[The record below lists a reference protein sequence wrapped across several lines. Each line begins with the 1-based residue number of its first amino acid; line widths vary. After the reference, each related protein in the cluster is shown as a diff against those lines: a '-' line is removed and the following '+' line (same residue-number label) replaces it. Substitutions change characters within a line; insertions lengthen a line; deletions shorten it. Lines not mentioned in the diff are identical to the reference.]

1 LPAIK
6 SVRLSCGGAFTIF
19 ATASQPIASKLRSHD
34 GEVGEVGEACPAL
47 HIWNQSAMMRGLSR
61 YETAMRRLLCLLLLI
76 LALPAA
82 GAGLLDSRPNATL
95 GGAPLD
101 NRKDFLPVRQAFQL
115 SLIETTPESIKL
127 RFVATEGYYLYRHRF
142 QFRTE
147 PVDIGL
153 GAAQLPAGEAK
164 HDEYFGDVEVYHGII
179 DVDLPR
185 TPGDNRPF
193 TLLVG
198 YQGCAD
204 KGLCYPPETERL
216 SIGEPTPVDAGSA
229 PATASAWSWKAL
241 ALFFL
246 AGIGLTFTP
255 CVLPMLPILSGVV
268 LRGQVGGLRGL
279 SLSLA
284 YVLPM
289 AICFAVLGALMGVF
303 GAGLNLQAR
312 LQSAWVLVPFSLFFV
327 LFAVAMF
334 GVFELRLPQSI
345 STRLDRIAGKTEGGS
360 LWGAAVLGVVSSLL
374 VSPCVS
380 APLAGALLYIS
391 ASGDALGG
399 GLKLFALGLGM
410 GAPLLLVATGGAT
423 WLPKSGPWLVTVKNA
438 IGVLLLALAIGLL
451 SRVLPGPITLL
462 LTGLLCAGVAL
473 FLGTLEFTEKTARQR
488 LAQLLGLF
496 LLAYALAC
504 WFGAWSGQSD
514 PTRPLG
520 RGQATL
526 ISSNGNAINPSDWQT
541 ISTGAELDRALGE
554 AKAAGQPLLL
564 DWYADWCISCKVIE
578 HEVLPDPGV
587 IAQLKGYRLV
597 RFDMTDS
604 NAEQRALL
612 DRYKLF
618 GPPALLIFGKNG
630 LERGDVRVV
639 GEIDANGLV
648 ERLIRAND
656 QI

>member
-1 LPAIK
+1 
-6 SVRLSCGGAFTIF
+6 
-19 ATASQPIASKLRSHD
+19 
-34 GEVGEVGEACPAL
+34 
-47 HIWNQSAMMRGLSR
+47 
-61 YETAMRRLLCLLLLI
+61 MRRLLCLMLLV
-76 LALPAA
+76 LALPVSA
-82 GAGLLDSRPNATL
+82 AGLLDNRPASTL
-95 GGAPLD
+95 GGTSLD
-101 NRKDFLPVRQAFQL
+101 NSKDFLPVRQAFQL
-115 SLIETTPESIKL
+115 SLIDTTPESIKL
-127 RFVATEGYYLYRHRF
+127 RLVATEGYYLYRHRF

-147 PVDIGL
+147 PADIGL
-153 GAAQLPAGEAK
+153 GEAQLPKGEQK
-164 HDEYFGDVEVYHGII
+164 HDEYFGDVEVYHGILDI
-179 DVDLPR
+179 DLPR
-185 TPGDNRPF
+185 KPGEQRPF
-193 TLLVG
+193 TLVVT

-216 SIGEPTPVDAGSA
+216 TIGDVAASALAEASA
-229 PATASAWSWKAL
+229 PVPAATWSWKEL

-246 AGIGLTFTP
+246 AGVGLTFTP

-289 AICFAVLGALMGVF
+289 AACFALLGALMGMF

-312 LQSAWVLVPFSLFFV
+312 LQSAWVLVPFSAFFV
-327 LFAVAMF
+327 IFAIAMF
-334 GVFELRLPQSI
+334 GAFELRLPQAI
-345 STRLDRIAGKTEGGS
+345 SSRLDRVAGKTEGGS

-410 GAPLLLVATGGAT
+410 GAPLLLIATGGAT

-451 SRVLPGPITLL
+451 SRVLPGQITLL
-462 LTGLLCAGVAL
+462 LVGLLSAGVAL
-473 FLGTLEFTEKTARQR
+473 FLGALEFTEKTTRQK
-488 LAQLLGLF
+488 LAQLLGLA
-496 LLAYALAC
+496 LLVYALAN
-504 WFGAWSGQSD
+504 WYGVLSGQTD
-514 PTRPLG
+514 PMRPLG
-520 RGQATL
+520 REYTAANNGAAASA
-526 ISSNGNAINPSDWQT
+526 SSQWQT
-541 ISTGAELDRALGE
+541 ITTSAELDRVLQE
-554 AKAAGQPLLL
+554 ASNAGKPLLL

-587 IAQLKGYRLV
+587 VAGLSGYSLI
-597 RFDMTDS
+597 RFDMTAS

-618 GPPALLIFGKNG
+618 GPPAMLFFGKNG
-630 LERGDVRVV
+630 EELQNARVV
-639 GEIDANGLV
+639 GEIDVTGMI
-648 ERLIRAND
+648 ERLNRAND
-656 QI
+656 QN

>member
-1 LPAIK
+1 
-6 SVRLSCGGAFTIF
+6 
-19 ATASQPIASKLRSHD
+19 
-34 GEVGEVGEACPAL
+34 
-47 HIWNQSAMMRGLSR
+47 
-61 YETAMRRLLCLLLLI
+61 MRRLLCLLLLI
-76 LALPAA
+76 LALPTS

-101 NRKDFLPVRQAFQL
+101 NSKDFLPVRQAFQL
-115 SLIETTPESIKL
+115 SLIDTTPESIKL
-127 RFVATEGYYLYRHRF
+127 RFVASEGYYLYRHRF

-147 PVDIGL
+147 PADIGL
-153 GAAQLPAGEAK
+153 GAPQLPDGEKK
-164 HDEYFGDVEVYHGII
+164 HDEYFGDVEVYHGILDI
-179 DVDLPR
+179 DLPR
-185 TPGDNRPF
+185 KANDTRPF
-193 TLLVG
+193 ILVVT

-216 SIGEPTPVDAGSA
+216 SIGDIAAANAPL
-229 PATASAWSWKAL
+229 PATTQSGWNWKEL

-289 AICFAVLGALMGVF
+289 AISFAVLGALMGMF

-312 LQSAWVLVPFSLFFV
+312 LQSVWVLVPFSLFFV
-327 LFAVAMF
+327 IFAVAMF
-334 GVFELRLPQSI
+334 GVFELRLPQAI
-345 STRLDRIAGKTEGGS
+345 SNRLDRIAGKTEGGS

-399 GLKLFALGLGM
+399 ALKLFALGLGM
-410 GAPLLLVATGGAT
+410 GAPLLLIATGGAT

-438 IGVLLLALAIGLL
+438 IGVLLLGLAIALL
-451 SRVLPGPITLL
+451 SRVLPGQITLL
-462 LTGLLCAGVAL
+462 LIGLLAAGVAL
-473 FLGTLEFTEKTARQR
+473 FLGTLEFGPKNTRQR

-496 LLAYALAC
+496 LLVYALTC
-504 WFGAWSGQSD
+504 WFGAWSGQTD

-520 RGQATL
+520 RPQSAL
-526 ISSNGNAINPSDWQT
+526 SSNGAASTKTSDWQT
-541 ISTGAELDRALGE
+541 ITSAAELDRVLSE
-554 AKAAGQPLLL
+554 AKNAGQPLML

-587 IAQLKGYRLV
+587 TEQFKGYRLI

-630 LERGDVRVV
+630 VELSDVRVV
-639 GEIDANGLV
+639 GEIDAKGLV

>member
-1 LPAIK
+1 
-6 SVRLSCGGAFTIF
+6 
-19 ATASQPIASKLRSHD
+19 
-34 GEVGEVGEACPAL
+34 
-47 HIWNQSAMMRGLSR
+47 
-61 YETAMRRLLCLLLLI
+61 
-76 LALPAA
+76 
-82 GAGLLDSRPNATL
+82 
-95 GGAPLD
+95 
-101 NRKDFLPVRQAFQL
+101 
-115 SLIETTPESIKL
+115 
-127 RFVATEGYYLYRHRF
+127 
-142 QFRTE
+142 
-147 PVDIGL
+147 
-153 GAAQLPAGEAK
+153 
-164 HDEYFGDVEVYHGII
+164 
-179 DVDLPR
+179 
-185 TPGDNRPF
+185 
-193 TLLVG
+193 
-198 YQGCAD
+198 
-204 KGLCYPPETERL
+204 
-216 SIGEPTPVDAGSA
+216 
-229 PATASAWSWKAL
+229 
-241 ALFFL
+241 
-246 AGIGLTFTP
+246 
-255 CVLPMLPILSGVV
+255 VV

-289 AICFAVLGALMGVF
+289 AISFAALGALMGMF

-327 LFAVAMF
+327 IFAIAMF
-334 GVFELRLPQSI
+334 GAFELRLPQALSN
-345 STRLDRIAGKTEGGS
+345 RLDRIAGKTEGGS

-399 GLKLFALGLGM
+399 ALKLFALGLGM

-438 IGVLLLALAIGLL
+438 IGVLLMGLAIALL
-451 SRVLPGPITLL
+451 SRVLPGQITLL
-462 LTGLLCAGVAL
+462 LTGLLAAGVAL
-473 FLGTLEFTEKTARQR
+473 FLGTLEFGAKNTRQR

-496 LLAYALAC
+496 LLVYALTC
-504 WFGAWSGQSD
+504 WFGAWSGQTD

-520 RGQATL
+520 RPQATL
-526 ISSNGNAINPSDWQT
+526 SNNAAASTKTSDWQT
-541 ISTGAELDRALGE
+541 ITSAAELDRVLSE
-554 AKAAGQPLLL
+554 AKNAGQPLML

-578 HEVLPDPGV
+578 HEVLPDPSV
-587 IAQLKGYRLV
+587 ISQLEGYRLI

-630 LERGDVRVV
+630 AERSDVRVV
-639 GEIDANGLV
+639 GEIDAKGLV

>member
-1 LPAIK
+1 
-6 SVRLSCGGAFTIF
+6 
-19 ATASQPIASKLRSHD
+19 
-34 GEVGEVGEACPAL
+34 
-47 HIWNQSAMMRGLSR
+47 
-61 YETAMRRLLCLLLLI
+61 MRRLLCLMLLI
-76 LALPAA
+76 LALPASA
-82 GAGLLDSRPNATL
+82 AGLLDSRPSPTL
-95 GGAPLD
+95 GGGTLD
-101 NRKDFLPVRQAFQL
+101 NSKDFLPVRQAFQL

-127 RFVATEGYYLYRHRF
+127 RLVATDGYYLYRHRF

-147 PVDIGL
+147 PADIGL
-153 GAAQLPAGEAK
+153 GEAQLPKGEQK
-164 HDEYFGDVEVYHGII
+164 HDEYFGDVEVYHGILDI
-179 DVDLPR
+179 DLPR
-185 TPGDNRPF
+185 KPGEQRPF
-193 TLLVG
+193 TLVVT

-216 SIGEPTPVDAGSA
+216 SIGNVAGSSPEALAA
-229 PATASAWSWKAL
+229 PVSASSWSWKEI

-268 LRGQVGGLRGL
+268 LRGKVGGLRGL

-289 AICFAVLGALMGVF
+289 AACFALLGALMGVF

-312 LQSAWVLVPFSLFFV
+312 LQSVWVLVPFSAFFV
-327 LFAVAMF
+327 IFAIAMF
-334 GVFELRLPQSI
+334 GAFELRLPQSI
-345 STRLDRIAGKTEGGS
+345 SSRLDRIAGKTEGGS

-391 ASGDALGG
+391 ASGDAVGG

-410 GAPLLLVATGGAT
+410 GAPLLLIATGGAT

-451 SRVLPGPITLL
+451 SRVLPGQITLL
-462 LTGLLCAGVAL
+462 LVGLLAAGVAL
-473 FLGTLEFTEKTARQR
+473 FLGALEFTEKTTRQK
-488 LAQLLGLF
+488 LAQLLGLA
-496 LLAYALAC
+496 LLVYALAS
-504 WFGAWSGQSD
+504 WYGALSGQTD
-514 PTRPLG
+514 PMRPLG
-520 RGQATL
+520 REY
-526 ISSNGNAINPSDWQT
+526 SSANNGAVAPNSTQWQT
-541 ISTGAELDRALGE
+541 ITTSAELDRVMQE
-554 AKAAGQPLLL
+554 AQSAGKPLLL

-587 IAQLKGYRLV
+587 VARLAGYSLI

-604 NAEQRALL
+604 SAEQRALL

-618 GPPALLIFGKNG
+618 GPPALLFFAKNG
-630 LERGDVRVV
+630 EELQNVRVV
-639 GEIDANGLV
+639 GEIDAPGLI
-648 ERLIRAND
+648 ERLNRAND
-656 QI
+656 QN